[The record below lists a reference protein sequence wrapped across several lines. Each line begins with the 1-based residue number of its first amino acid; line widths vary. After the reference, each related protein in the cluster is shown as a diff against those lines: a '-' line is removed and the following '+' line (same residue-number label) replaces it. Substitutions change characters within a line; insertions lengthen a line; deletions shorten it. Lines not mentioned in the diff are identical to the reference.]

1 MPCIFRQKIAAECGR
16 FICPLRSLSSL
27 EKRMESLEKTPLYI
41 SEVDPDV
48 FVLDWPTDNEIGIL
62 EEFRALF
69 KGGYSVDQIQEKIGI
84 ESYNLVLEV
93 GQKIARREQILPLH
107 MRH

>member
-1 MPCIFRQKIAAECGR
+1 M
-16 FICPLRSLSSL
+16 
-27 EKRMESLEKTPLYI
+27 
-41 SEVDPDV
+41 
-48 FVLDWPTDNEIGIL
+48 
-62 EEFRALF
+62 
-69 KGGYSVDQIQEKIGI
+69 DQIQEKIGI